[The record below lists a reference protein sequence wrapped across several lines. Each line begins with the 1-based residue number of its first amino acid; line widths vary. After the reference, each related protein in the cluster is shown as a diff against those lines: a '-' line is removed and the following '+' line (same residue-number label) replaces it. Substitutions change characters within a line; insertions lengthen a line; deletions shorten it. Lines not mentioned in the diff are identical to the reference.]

1 MKIYAFGNFTIDTIV
16 ESVKELPAWGTEIF
30 VNNIIKRSG
39 GNLANFSFTLK
50 KLGIE
55 PILIG
60 NIGDDDYG
68 KEILKSLKDFS
79 ISTALIKTEN
89 KTNTSLSITILR
101 EDGERLFL
109 TTPGQLSLMNK
120 SFIQNCIDIVDE
132 YSYFILCNLF
142 QLPNLLISD
151 LIEFFKLLKEKKCTI
166 FLDPGWDT
174 SNWQSTNSLEIKFLL
189 KYIDFFLPNYDEA
202 KAITKLNNDT
212 KILEKF
218 KDFGA
223 NNIVIKK
230 GSLGSIAIL
239 NNKLY
244 SAPAHSVNCLD
255 ATGAGDAF
263 NAAII
268 YCLIKKFPVKDMLN
282 FSNMVSAYIISKLT
296 NRFPTI
302 DDLKN
307 F

>member
-89 KTNTSLSITILR
+89 KTNTSFSITILR

-109 TTPGQLSLMNK
+109 TTPGQLSLINK
-120 SFIQNCIDIVDE
+120 SFIQNYIDIVDE

-218 KDFGA
+218 KGFGA
-223 NNIVIKK
+223 NNIIIKK

-282 FSNMVSAYIISKLT
+282 FSNIVSAYVISKLT

>member
-16 ESVKELPAWGTEIF
+16 ESIKELPAWGTEIF

-120 SFIQNCIDIVDE
+120 NFIQNYIDIVDE

-151 LIEFFKLLKEKKCTI
+151 LIEFFKLLKEKKCII

-268 YCLIKKFPVKDMLN
+268 YCLIKKFPAKDMLN
-282 FSNMVSAYIISKLT
+282 FSNMVSAYVISKLT